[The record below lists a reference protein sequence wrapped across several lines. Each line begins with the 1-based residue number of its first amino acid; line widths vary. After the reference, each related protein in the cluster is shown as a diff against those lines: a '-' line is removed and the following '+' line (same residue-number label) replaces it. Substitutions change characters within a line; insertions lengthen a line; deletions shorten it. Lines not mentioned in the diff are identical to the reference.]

1 MDYELEE
8 HGLNIRVL
16 RRELNAIIPF
26 KSYPEKKQEKEEGS
40 GSENGAG
47 EGGERERET
56 EKERKSVR
64 TSELALPVLESVDYL
79 KHLILD

>member
-8 HGLNIRVL
+8 YGLNIRVL

-47 EGGERERET
+47 EGAERER